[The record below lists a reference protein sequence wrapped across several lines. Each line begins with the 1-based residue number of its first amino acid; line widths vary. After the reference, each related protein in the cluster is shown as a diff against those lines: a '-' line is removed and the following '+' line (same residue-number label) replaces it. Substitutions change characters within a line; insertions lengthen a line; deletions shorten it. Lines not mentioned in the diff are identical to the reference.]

1 VGTGV
6 FAMTEQIK
14 ALFLP
19 FLAVIIISCAVTP
32 TPNIKQE
39 TVYDMSIPDTHTE
52 YLLSPG
58 DILEII
64 YHQTPQAMTGEYV
77 LTLGDVISV
86 EFYSHPDL
94 NRRLVIRP
102 DGKITI
108 PAKGDITA
116 VGLSPMELA
125 RKLNQTYMDIFKHP
139 SITVTLVEYNQA
151 LQNFTEAI
159 SSDLRGQ
166 SKLFPIRPDG
176 YISFPLIADIKAASM
191 TLNQLRVDVTTQYN
205 KIVDNLSISI
215 NLTEIK
221 GNVVYVM
228 GEVTKPDFY
237 VLEAPTTVA
246 QILARAGVITDT
258 AKLDTI
264 LVVSRNQDNRPV
276 GKLVNLKS
284 ILREG
289 NIGNDII
296 LRQYDIVYVPKSA
309 IANAGLFIDQ
319 YINNII
325 PEVFGFNAVYRVD

>member
-1 VGTGV
+1 
-6 FAMTEQIK
+6 MTEHIK

-19 FLAVIIISCAVTP
+19 FLAVIIISCSITP
-32 TPNIKQE
+32 IPNIKQE
-39 TVYDMSIPDTHTE
+39 TVYDMTIPDTHAE

-58 DILEII
+58 DVLEII

-77 LTLGDVISV
+77 LTLGDVVSI

-94 NRRLVIRP
+94 NRSLVIRP

-108 PAKGDITA
+108 PAKGDVTA

-125 RKLNQTYMDIFKHP
+125 RKLNQTYKDIFRDP

-159 SSDLRGQ
+159 TSDLRGQ

-176 YISFPLIADIKAASM
+176 YISFPLIADIKAAGL
-191 TLNQLRVDVTTQYN
+191 TLNQLRTHLTTQYN
-205 KIVDNLSISI
+205 KIVPNLTISI

-246 QILARAGVITDT
+246 QILARAGLITDT

-264 LVVSRNQDNRPV
+264 LVVSRNEDNRPV
-276 GKLVNLKS
+276 GKLVDLKS
-284 ILREG
+284 ILSEG
-289 NIGNDII
+289 NIGNDIL
-296 LRQYDIVYVPKSA
+296 LRQYDIVYVPKSS
-309 IANAGLFIDQ
+309 ITNAGLFIDQ
-319 YINNII
+319 YINKII
-325 PEVFGFNAVYRVD
+325 PQALGFNFVYRVD

>member
-1 VGTGV
+1 MTG
-6 FAMTEQIK
+6 QIRV
-14 ALFLP
+14 LFLP
-19 FLAVIIISCAVTP
+19 FLAVIIISCTITP
-32 TPNIKQE
+32 MPNIKQE
-39 TVYDMSIPDTHTE
+39 TVYDMTIPDTYTE

-108 PAKGDITA
+108 PAKGDIIA

-125 RKLNQTYMDIFKHP
+125 RKLNQTYMDIFKDP

-151 LQNFTEAI
+151 LQNFTRAI
-159 SSDLRGQ
+159 TSDLRGQ

-176 YISFPLIADIKAASM
+176 YVSFPLLADIKAVGL
-191 TLNQLRVDVTTQYN
+191 TLNQLKADVSTQYN
-205 KIVDNLSISI
+205 KLVPNLTISI
-215 NLTEIK
+215 NLTEIN

-228 GEVTKPDFY
+228 GEVRKPDFY
-237 VLEAPTTVA
+237 VLETPTTVA
-246 QILARAGVITDT
+246 QILSRAGVIADT

-264 LVVSRNQDNRPV
+264 LVVSRNQENRPV
-276 GKLVNLKS
+276 GKLVDLKS
-284 ILREG
+284 ILTAG
-289 NIGNDII
+289 NIGNDIL

-325 PEVFGFNAVYRVD
+325 PRGLGFNFVYRVD